1 MKKFFYQNQE
11 RTGKDLAGSH
21 FWIVRLIVFHGL
33 LFASL
38 CTIAWRFGPH
48 DAGSVMLRIAI
59 SYAFVYLYGLV
70 SLTLFAATLRA
81 IAEHQNGADHP
92 EVSGQAVLRNLSCGP
107 VGRLIFGCYGFA
119 EHATH
124 HFNPALPS
132 YHLRNATSE
141 LAIESPWLKPRVS
154 YTGVLLDRVRAD

>member
-1 MKKFFYQNQE
+1 
-11 RTGKDLAGSH
+11 LAASH
-21 FWIVRLIVFHGL
+21 VWIVRLIVFHGVL
-33 LFASL
+33 LASLFA
-38 CTIAWRFGPH
+38 IAWWFGPH

-59 SYAFVYLYGLV
+59 SYAFVYIYGLV

-92 EVSGQAVLRNLSCGP
+92 EVSGQAVLRNLICGP

-132 YHLRNATSE
+132 YHLRNVTSE
-141 LAIESPWLKPRVS
+141 LAIENPWLRPRVS
-154 YTGVLLDRVRAD
+154 YAAVLLDRVRAD

>member
-11 RTGKDLAGSH
+11 RAGQDLAASR
-21 FWIVRLIVFHGL
+21 FWIVRLIAFHGVL
-33 LFASL
+33 LASLFA
-38 CTIAWRFGPH
+38 IAWGFGPH
-48 DAGSVMLRIAI
+48 DAGSVLLRIAI
-59 SYAFVYLYGLV
+59 SYAFVYIYGLV
-70 SLTLFAATLRA
+70 SLTLLAATLRA

-92 EVSGQAVLRNLSCGP
+92 EAAGQAVLRNLTCGP
-107 VGRLIFGCYGFA
+107 AGRLIFGCYGFA

-132 YHLRNATSE
+132 YHLTNATSE

-154 YTGVLLDRVRAD
+154 YTSVLLDRVRAG